1 MARLASSLCR
11 RIDIAKSQSA
21 PLNSTLATW
30 PSGAAA
36 AVRQCG
42 KGSRVALAVAKLR
55 SGMPSTDVMLVD
67 GAVPHWSREN
77 IMQQSINAS

>member
-30 PSGAAA
+30 PSGAA
-36 AVRQCG
+36 VRQCG
-42 KGSRVALAVAKLR
+42 RGSRVALAVARLR